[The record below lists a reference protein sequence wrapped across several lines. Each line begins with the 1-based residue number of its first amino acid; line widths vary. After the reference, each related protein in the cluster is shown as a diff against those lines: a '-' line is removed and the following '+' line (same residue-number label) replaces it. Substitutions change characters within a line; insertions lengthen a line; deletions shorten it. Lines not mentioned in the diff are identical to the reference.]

1 MRSEGPELIIVVIHI
16 HNDVC
21 TGPKA
26 LMMVAN
32 TEVGA
37 MLPIKLLGEK
47 QSIKSRRRAECI

>member
-1 MRSEGPELIIVVIHI
+1 MRSDGPELIIVVIHI

-26 LMMVAN
+26 LMMLAN

-37 MLPIKLLGEK
+37 MLAIKLLGEK
-47 QSIKSRRRAECI
+47 QSIKIRPRAKCI